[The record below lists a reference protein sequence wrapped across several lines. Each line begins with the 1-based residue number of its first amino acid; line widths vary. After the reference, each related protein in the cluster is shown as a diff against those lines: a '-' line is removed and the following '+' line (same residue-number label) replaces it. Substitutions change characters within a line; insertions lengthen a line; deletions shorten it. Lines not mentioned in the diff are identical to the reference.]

1 MTDIQTEAQLR
12 QLIGDPTPTVQSK
25 IASRLNPVTRA
36 YVESSPFVCLATS
49 DAQGRCDVSPRGD
62 KPGFVKIL
70 DDSTLLLPERPGNK
84 LADSLRNIL
93 QNPMVGLLFFLP
105 GLGDTFRVN
114 GHARLT
120 TEATLLDACIA
131 EGKVPKLAIRIT
143 IEQAF
148 THCPKAFI
156 RSALWDPQNYL
167 SSTQFPTGGQVLKS
181 LHPDFNA
188 ETYDRERAERY
199 ARGEG
204 LY

>member
-12 QLIGDPTPTVQSK
+12 ELIGEPTATVQSK
-25 IASRLNPVTRA
+25 VADRLNSVTRA
-36 YVESSPFVCLATS
+36 FVERSPFVCLATA

-62 KPGFVKIL
+62 QPGFVKVL
-70 DDSTLLLPERPGNK
+70 DDFTLLLPERPGNK

-93 QNPMVGLLFFLP
+93 ENPGVGLLFFQP

-114 GHARLT
+114 GRASLT
-120 TEATLLDACIA
+120 TEPSLLAA
-131 EGKVPKLAIRIT
+131 WEKVPKLAIRIT

-148 THCPKAFI
+148 THCPKAFL
-156 RSALWDPQNYL
+156 RSDFWNPQNYL
-167 SSTQFPTGGQVLKS
+167 SSAEFPSGGQVLKS

-188 ETYDRERAERY
+188 ETYDRERADRY